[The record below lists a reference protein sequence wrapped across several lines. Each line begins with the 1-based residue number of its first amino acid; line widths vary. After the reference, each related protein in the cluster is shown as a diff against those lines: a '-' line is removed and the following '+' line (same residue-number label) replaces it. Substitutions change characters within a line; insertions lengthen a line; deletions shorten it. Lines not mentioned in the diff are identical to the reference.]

1 MYDLI
6 QYGSRLLPRPLPMT
20 IVRTYFLN
28 RIDPLDLS
36 RLLVGGETFV
46 LENVDDVDA
55 TAAAMAVELARH
67 GFNARAVER
76 RYSFGTDVA
85 LALPWFLSLPFA
97 GWMLIRALIAW
108 LRNPRANVLLFKR
121 KGAIEVRYK
130 RRKPVLERARPGV

>member
-1 MYDLI
+1 
-6 QYGSRLLPRPLPMT
+6 MT

-28 RIDPLDLS
+28 RIDPLELS
-36 RLLVGGETFV
+36 RLLVGGKTFV

-67 GFNARAVER
+67 GFNPRDVER
-76 RYSFGTDVA
+76 RFSFGSDVA

-97 GWMLIRALIAW
+97 GWMLTRALIAW

-130 RRKPVLERARPGV
+130 RRGPVLEAA